1 MKRVLATIL
10 AITSASGALACPS
23 FGFSS
28 PHLSAFFC
36 EDLEDIAPPVTR
48 SMDITDDAL
57 TPDQEDQLGPD
68 WLALPRVERA
78 WRADPAKTLRLIQRI
93 RDAGGRPVN

>member
-1 MKRVLATIL
+1 MRTIATLIAL
-10 AITSASGALACPS
+10 TCAGTASACPS

-36 EDLEDIAPPVTR
+36 GQIDEIAPQTTR
-48 SMDITDDAL
+48 SMNGADRDATLEDDG
-57 TPDQEDQLGPD
+57 QIGPD
-68 WLALPRVERA
+68 WLALPQVERA
-78 WRADPAKTLRLIQRI
+78 WRADPAKTLRLIERI

>member
-1 MKRVLATIL
+1 MRIPATIIAL
-10 AITSASGALACPS
+10 TCATSASACPS

-36 EDLEDIAPPVTR
+36 GQVEAITPPVTR
-48 SMDITDDAL
+48 SMNGEGQAATLEDDG
-57 TPDQEDQLGPD
+57 QIGPE
-68 WLALPRVERA
+68 WLALPEIDRA
-78 WRADPAKTLRLIQRI
+78 WRADPAKTLRLIERI